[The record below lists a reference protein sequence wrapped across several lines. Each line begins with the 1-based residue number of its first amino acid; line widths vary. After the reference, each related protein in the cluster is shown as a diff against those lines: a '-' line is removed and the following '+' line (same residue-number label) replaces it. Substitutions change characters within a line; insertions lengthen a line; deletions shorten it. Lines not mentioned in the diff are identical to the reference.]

1 MHFREIDNVFMPF
14 LKIYN
19 RAAKAVNNLASSTE
33 RIKGLALPQSV
44 HISLAEVTA
53 REASPSGWRDEVA
66 MEYPAR
72 NESCPN
78 AVLNH
83 AAAAEVVA
91 SPELKADPR
100 LAEHFAQIAKCQE
113 WFKYYMGQPLNQPE
127 NRLFGPWSFGVSN
140 EMLVVYRMPYH
151 VPGGQK
157 LGFSEALKAM
167 KHVSH
172 QRGPNQGLRNAV
184 GQFNRAVF
192 SIHHTLN
199 EQSTFKGA
207 VAKAAEWF
215 KANGKGDLLLGIK
228 VNGAEFNPQLFRKFV
243 GEKTAEVAKEQAAGV
258 SAITDADLT
267 KYKQAIAATIE
278 NVDPSQIEITR
289 LRRLT
294 DSVVLKV
301 TISSPTAEIA
311 DLVENAL
318 SATNFASELSTEL
331 STRSITA
338 SLTIDA
344 TTISKTNLNTTGV
357 FASDESSSESEMAEQ
372 AAEDAANDEEEEE
385 PPAKKKKGKEK
396 GKKGFSMP
404 SIPSSIEDCIPG
416 MDFLASLFPKDLE
429 FALAGAAEA
438 RIDDPDVPPWV
449 KATIACLKTSVFP
462 SLVSAFEDLHY
473 ILVPTSLPEGL
484 DGDLTFVEEQLTT
497 GFIDIGEGSSLPE
510 ADKKYQAAV
519 PEPEQKIRS
528 TWGFGS
534 RVKTHRSLLKVFDPV
549 SGPGKKLSDNVKD
562 LEKLLK
568 KGDKLLKL
576 LPAAAFWEVAKIPG
590 RFATHANAVAKTPF
604 AVKRACF
611 IVASSLVDLCDG
623 FGEQGGG
630 ATGGVSAIAAS
641 ADKEEERRVA
651 SPPI

>member
-184 GQFNRAVF
+184 GQFNHAVF

-215 KANGKGDLLLGIK
+215 KANGKGDLLLSIK

-243 GEKTAEVAKEQAAGV
+243 GEKTAEVAKEQAA
-258 SAITDADLT
+258 
-267 KYKQAIAATIE
+267 
-278 NVDPSQIEITR
+278 
-289 LRRLT
+289 
-294 DSVVLKV
+294 
-301 TISSPTAEIA
+301 
-311 DLVENAL
+311 
-318 SATNFASELSTEL
+318 
-331 STRSITA
+331 
-338 SLTIDA
+338 
-344 TTISKTNLNTTGV
+344 
-357 FASDESSSESEMAEQ
+357 EMAEQ

-549 SGPGKKLSDNVKD
+549 SGPGKKLSDNVSD
-562 LEKLLK
+562 LATLLK
-568 KGDKLLKL
+568 KGDKLLGL
-576 LPAAAFWEVAKIPG
+576 LPAAAAWEVTKIPG

-623 FGEQGGG
+623 FGGQGGG
-630 ATGGVSAIAAS
+630 ATGGVSAIAAAPS
-641 ADKEEERRVA
+641 STAAPVA
-651 SPPI
+651 TGVATVVATAQPVVVVTEILAEDTSSIKATELEAELELEVVIVPATDDVATIDTSSNDDTSSLNESSISPR